1 MRDGR
6 LITMPTATDPVE
18 LLERAIGYTR
28 GALATVTDDALD
40 LRTPCA
46 SWHLD
51 DLLAHMSDGLDAF
64 TEASRGHVHVDVA
77 PPASTTVGALKEKA
91 CTLLGAWTSP
101 AAITARLGALHLDS
115 ALLLR
120 VGALEIAVHGWDVGQ
135 ATGRGLPIPEG
146 LAADLLPVADLVVSP
161 ADRGVRFA
169 PALSTQPDESNGSR
183 LLGHLGRR
191 ARTVQDHT

>member
-1 MRDGR
+1 
-6 LITMPTATDPVE
+6 MPTATDPVE

-28 GALATVTDDALD
+28 GTLGSVTDDALG
-40 LRTPCA
+40 RPTPCA
-46 SWHLD
+46 AWYLH

-64 TEASRGHVHVDVA
+64 TEASRGHVHVDIA
-77 PPASTTVGALKEKA
+77 PPATTTVGVLKEKA

-115 ALLLR
+115 GLLLR

-135 ATGRGLPIPEG
+135 ATDRRTPIPEA
-146 LAADLLPVADLVVSP
+146 LAAELLAVAELVVSP

-169 PALSTQPDESNGSR
+169 PATSPRPDESNGSR

-191 ARTVQDHT
+191 AWIAQDQG